1 MRGMRSKLLLGSL
14 LLACDPG
21 PPPAPPEQAPAPPP
35 SATRDFDS
43 DGFPDPRDRC
53 PREAG
58 IEPLGCPPPDSD
70 SDKIRDPDDKCVG
83 EAEVVNGFADA
94 DGCPD
99 EIPKDLAQFIGAI
112 KGLVFVNEKDTLK
125 GKSPAILDRAAEVL
139 KAYPDVRLEIVAH
152 SDNVGDS
159 VLAKDLSRARA
170 EAVKA
175 YLVTKGIDPARLETR
190 GAGSD
195 EPIDSNKTSS
205 GRARNRRVEFGL
217 LTQ

>member
-1 MRGMRSKLLLGSL
+1 MRSKLLLGSL
-14 LLACDPG
+14 LFACDPG
-21 PPPAPPEQAPAPPP
+21 PPPAPPAEPAAPPP

-58 IEPLGCPPPDSD
+58 VAPLGCPPPDKD
-70 SDKIRDPDDKCVG
+70 SDKIRDPDDKCVDA
-83 EAEVVNGFADA
+83 AEVVNGFADG

-99 EIPKDLAQFIGAI
+99 EIPKDLAAFTGAI
-112 KGLVFVNEKDTLK
+112 KGLLFAGDSDTLK
-125 GKSPAILDRAAEVL
+125 PKSLPVLDRAAAVL
-139 KAYPDVRLEIVAH
+139 QAYPDVRLEIVAH

-159 VLAKDLSRARA
+159 VLARDLSRARA
-170 EAVKA
+170 EAVKR
-175 YLVTKGIDPARLETR
+175 YLVDKGIDAARLETR

-195 EPIDSNKTSS
+195 EPIDSNKTAS

-217 LTQ
+217 LTK